1 MAQPKPAISVERSAT
16 SELEEAIVALERRL
30 RDGEEPLRR
39 VREGGGD
46 ARQLE
51 RWEGA
56 WINLLRQY
64 ELMCDRLGRHLTA
77 GQSDSTRHSSET

>member
-1 MAQPKPAISVERSAT
+1 MAQSKQAISIDRAAMSD
-16 SELEEAIVALERRL
+16 LEEAIIALERRL
-30 RDGEEPLRR
+30 RDGEEQLRR

-77 GQSDSTRHSSET
+77 SQAGSSGPSSAT

>member
-1 MAQPKPAISVERSAT
+1 MAQSKSAISADRST
-16 SELEEAIVALERRL
+16 MSDLEEAIGALERRL
-30 RDGEEPLRR
+30 RDGEEQLRH

-46 ARQLE
+46 VRQLE

-56 WINLLRQY
+56 WIHLLRQY

-77 GQSDSTRHSSET
+77 SQTDSSRPSAEP

>member
-1 MAQPKPAISVERSAT
+1 
-16 SELEEAIVALERRL
+16 VAHPGGRVAALH
-30 RDGEEPLRR
+30 DHLRR